1 MHKIDGRARRKYRW
15 IFVDKEVNIK
25 VMTKPRYING
35 EVLVPRPIKK
45 AALGKSFFIGRVAL
59 DTAENTTDVSIKRN
73 DNIKQ
78 PHLDNSKVKDT
89 EWKTLKDIY

>member
-1 MHKIDGRARRKYRW
+1 
-15 IFVDKEVNIK
+15 
-25 VMTKPRYING
+25 MTKPRYING
-35 EVLVPRPIKK
+35 EVLVPRPNKK
-45 AALGKSFFIGRVAL
+45 SSLGKSFFIGRVAW
-59 DTAENTTDVSIKRN
+59 DTPKDTTQVNIQRK

>member
-1 MHKIDGRARRKYRW
+1 
-15 IFVDKEVNIK
+15 
-25 VMTKPRYING
+25 MTKPRYING
-35 EVLVPRPIKK
+35 EVLVPRPNKK
-45 AALGKSFFIGRVAL
+45 SSLGKSFFIGRVAWDIPK
-59 DTAENTTDVSIKRN
+59 DTTQVNIQRK

>member
-1 MHKIDGRARRKYRW
+1 
-15 IFVDKEVNIK
+15 
-25 VMTKPRYING
+25 MTKPRYING
-35 EVLVPRPIKK
+35 EVLVPRPNKK
-45 AALGKSFFIGRVAL
+45 SSLGKSFFIGRVAW
-59 DTAENTTDVSIKRN
+59 DTPKDTTQVNIQRN